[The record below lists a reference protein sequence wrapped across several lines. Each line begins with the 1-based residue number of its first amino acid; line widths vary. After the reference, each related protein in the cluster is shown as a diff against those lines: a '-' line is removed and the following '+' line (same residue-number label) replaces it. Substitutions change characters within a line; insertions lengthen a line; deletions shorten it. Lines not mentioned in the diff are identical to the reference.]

1 MKKLVVTLLIFYSLY
16 GTSSGKNP
24 QRLSKV
30 MILKIE
36 HLGGANGGGVAWH
49 AGQQKYYTAITG
61 NTYYP
66 MFMYNAEG
74 KRLGDTTMNTM
85 FDVRGLWYN
94 TSSGTLQTNG
104 YKNFGIGEYVLDNE
118 GMPESVKKLPLRS
131 LQPDEQSV
139 GAYDTANKVLYF
151 FEKNTGNII
160 RENFGGT
167 ADTVTLYLGIKKKR
181 KAKGHKN
188 NTVIAR
194 YNENTCI
201 YSGITHKE
209 IGLLNAKEKQI
220 ELYSAETG
228 LLKKIYKLPPDAPLE
243 YSLNFSCSNGIYW
256 LFDKKKREWRGY
268 Q

>member
-1 MKKLVVTLLIFYSLY
+1 MKNWVVTLCILSALHS
-16 GTSSGKNP
+16 TSSGKKP
-24 QRLSKV
+24 KQLSRV

-85 FDVRGLWYN
+85 FDVRG
-94 TSSGTLQTNG
+94 
-104 YKNFGIGEYVLDNE
+104 GEYVLDNE
-118 GMPESVKKLPLRS
+118 GMPESVKKLSLKS

-151 FEKNTGNII
+151 LEKNTGNII
-160 RENFGGT
+160 RENFIGA
-167 ADTVTLYLGIKKKR
+167 ADTVGLYLGIKKKR
-181 KAKGHKN
+181 KTKGHKN
-188 NTVIAR
+188 STVITK
-194 YNENTCI
+194 YNENACI
-201 YSGITHKE
+201 YSGMAHKE
-209 IGLLNAKEKQI
+209 IGLLNAREKQI

-243 YSLNFSCSNGIYW
+243 YSLNFSYSNGIYW